1 MEPGACL
8 PDRKACP
15 PTGYL
20 GTPAQA
26 AASQAGWSLRRRTRP
41 RPPCHQL
48 CRTDAR
54 RCHHLLPPWAPR
66 GACWPADMRRSSCG
80 GVWRPWPLAC
90 SSPSSSFCAPAVTG
104 ESQPPAGPPGTPV
117 PRGTPPSHAGPPPP
131 THTAIL
137 RHLWAGSASFS
148 GPGVLG
154 LFSSLSETHT
164 SFCWG
169 ATPQTLPSN
178 LRREQVSFKALDQAN
193 RIH

>member
-8 PDRKACP
+8 PNRKACP

-20 GTPAQA
+20 GTLAQA

-48 CRTDAR
+48 CGTDAR
-54 RCHHLLPPWAPR
+54 RCHRLLPPWAPR
-66 GACWPADMRRSSCG
+66 GARWPADMRRLSCG

-117 PRGTPPSHAGPPPP
+117 PRGTPPSHAGPPP
-131 THTAIL
+131 THTHSHPQTPAGRVSQL
-137 RHLWAGSASFS
+137 LWAR
-148 GPGVLG
+148 GPRSVLVAERNPYFLLLG
-154 LFSSLSETHT
+154 CHTPNSS
-164 SFCWG
+164 
-169 ATPQTLPSN
+169 Q
-178 LRREQVSFKALDQAN
+178 
-193 RIH
+193 